1 MRSAGSAIKD
11 CTRRERGARQRRGA
25 GIVLNLF
32 QLAPDRFIHEP
43 AGLDRDHPR
52 AISGADVG
60 FQIGFHFN
68 APSFERGAPHAALA
82 HRGGNQ
88 YWQRITLIAQM
99 DRWWCAID
107 QYKVLSL

>member
-60 FQIGFHFN
+60 FQIGSILMLLHLRE
-68 APSFERGAPHAALA
+68 ERRMLLWPTEGAINIGSASP
-82 HRGGNQ
+82 
-88 YWQRITLIAQM
+88 
-99 DRWWCAID
+99 
-107 QYKVLSL
+107 

>member
-1 MRSAGSAIKD
+1 MWEARLRTAPAAKGAG
-11 CTRRERGARQRRGA
+11 QRRGA

-60 FQIGFHFN
+60 FQIFYFHFY
-68 APSFERGAPHAALA
+68 APSLERELRIAASA
-82 HRGGNQ
+82 QRRAINK
-88 YWQRITLIAQM
+88 WQRITLVAYLDPFVVVSIWHA
-99 DRWWCAID
+99 RC
-107 QYKVLSL
+107 